1 MARSKQYAER
11 VNILKKVRVG
21 GVWKLSAVLE
31 RNGKIVR
38 DHVLISGSDEHHPE
52 GGYYLEWY
60 QEGKRKRQAV
70 RNFADVISRAAQ
82 VDRG

>member
-31 RNGKIVR
+31 RNGKIVPTTSSF
-38 DHVLISGSDEHHPE
+38 LALMNTILKGGTTWSGTRRESESA
-52 GGYYLEWY
+52 
-60 QEGKRKRQAV
+60 KRS
-70 RNFADVISRAAQ
+70 VILRT
-82 VDRG
+82 

>member
-21 GVWKLSAVLE
+21 GAWKLTAVVE

-38 DHVLISGSDEHHPE
+38 DHVLDFWLVMNTILKGGTTWSGTRRESESA
-52 GGYYLEWY
+52 
-60 QEGKRKRQAV
+60 KRSVTLRT
-70 RNFADVISRAAQ
+70 
-82 VDRG
+82 